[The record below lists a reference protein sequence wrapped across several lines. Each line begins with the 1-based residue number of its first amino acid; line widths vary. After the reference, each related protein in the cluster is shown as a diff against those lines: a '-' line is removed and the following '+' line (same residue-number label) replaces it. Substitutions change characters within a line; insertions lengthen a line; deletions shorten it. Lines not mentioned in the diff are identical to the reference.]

1 MNVLLLSDRAS
12 TDLAD
17 ALRSREVDVAEAII
31 GGEGAPATANGG
43 EIAALAAA
51 LRAAEAALADRPA
64 TAAVAVGDGDW
75 ALAAALVAVKLGIPL
90 AWLPRGAP
98 AQAAEGAEPP
108 LLQLVADHALQ
119 ASDDPDAAAGAIQAW
134 IAA

>member
-31 GGEGAPATANGG
+31 GGDGTPAAADGG

-51 LRAAEAALADRPA
+51 LRTAEAALADRSA

-98 AQAAEGAEPP
+98 AQPAEGGEPP
-108 LLQLVADHALQ
+108 LLELVADHALK
-119 ASDDPDAAAGAIQAW
+119 ASDEPDASAAAIHAW
-134 IAA
+134 IAS